1 MYRQTVITSRA
12 GAVSKYCDE
21 YVCVCLSVCP
31 RGYLRNCTLYL
42 YHFLWMLPMA
52 STWASSGRVTKF
64 QGTGQFRGFLPQ
76 WQCIV
81 QHSIWDPYKTGW
93 TDRDAVLGHQWAW
106 PEKQRVTWGWRS
118 TKEKGQF
125 FWGKH
130 VGEAGPQW
138 PPVHSGFCIA
148 WSQESFR
155 LLTYFSVVNLLLLV
169 IAFLLYFRLCN
180 VSALSWCNGS

>member
-81 QHSIWDPYKTGW
+81 QHSIWNPYKTGW

-125 FWGKH
+125 FLGKH
-130 VGEAGPQW
+130 VLDKPNVCARSWMDQSNSKFIGVLGLSSRGERSTVATQNWTKIWMGT
-138 PPVHSGFCIA
+138 S
-148 WSQESFR
+148 
-155 LLTYFSVVNLLLLV
+155 
-169 IAFLLYFRLCN
+169 
-180 VSALSWCNGS
+180 